1 MEITNEVVYKRP
13 LTLTGALQECQKSDK
28 RISATETRLDIFL
41 KNVSKNE
48 ELSNIKVSKYLGRGS
63 SAVVFETSDGNILK
77 LTETNHFPLNRPV
90 QSFDVPIYKHGKA
103 GKIHYYVEEKLFQH
117 GLSEGFVSIMKD
129 MIKAAGLRPY
139 DLLDGDVF
147 QLGMSKEGKLYLL
160 DPECAKYKTIFHA
173 IFENTHE
180 AIIDKVPPLWLNR
193 LKERYFYGK
202 NDFNR

>member
-28 RISATETRLDIFL
+28 RISAAETRLDIFL

-90 QSFDVPIYKHGKA
+90 QSFDVTIYKHGKA
-103 GKIHYYVEEKLFQH
+103 GKIHYYFEEKLFQH

-147 QLGMSKEGKLYLL
+147 QLVCLKKVNYIFLTLSVRSTKQFFMQYLI
-160 DPECAKYKTIFHA
+160 K
-173 IFENTHE
+173 
-180 AIIDKVPPLWLNR
+180 
-193 LKERYFYGK
+193 
-202 NDFNR
+202 

>member
-28 RISATETRLDIFL
+28 RISAAETRLDIFL

-90 QSFDVPIYKHGKA
+90 QSFDVTIYKHGKA
-103 GKIHYYVEEKLFQH
+103 GKIHYYFEEKLFQH

-160 DPECAKYKTIFHA
+160 DPECAKYKTIFHE
-173 IFENTHE
+173 IF
-180 AIIDKVPPLWLNR
+180 DKMKR
-193 LKERYFYGK
+193 LLTKCRHYG
-202 NDFNR
+202 

>member
-1 MEITNEVVYKRP
+1 M
-13 LTLTGALQECQKSDK
+13 
-28 RISATETRLDIFL
+28 
-41 KNVSKNE
+41 SKNE

-90 QSFDVPIYKHGKA
+90 QSFDVTIYKHGKA
-103 GKIHYYVEEKLFQH
+103 GKIHYYFEEKLFQH

-173 IFENTHE
+173 IF
-180 AIIDKVPPLWLNR
+180 DKMKR
-193 LKERYFYGK
+193 LLTKCRHYG
-202 NDFNR
+202 

>member
-28 RISATETRLDIFL
+28 RISATESRLDIFL

-90 QSFDVPIYKHGKA
+90 RVLMFPFINMAKPVKFIITSKKSFFSTD
-103 GKIHYYVEEKLFQH
+103 
-117 GLSEGFVSIMKD
+117 
-129 MIKAAGLRPY
+129 
-139 DLLDGDVF
+139 
-147 QLGMSKEGKLYLL
+147 
-160 DPECAKYKTIFHA
+160 
-173 IFENTHE
+173 
-180 AIIDKVPPLWLNR
+180 
-193 LKERYFYGK
+193 
-202 NDFNR
+202 

>member
-160 DPECAKYKTIFHA
+160 DPECAKYKTIF
-173 IFENTHE
+173 
-180 AIIDKVPPLWLNR
+180 DKVPPLWLNR

>member
-77 LTETNHFPLNRPV
+77 LTETLRSRSAARGGSRPRSCAWKRTPLRRPR
-90 QSFDVPIYKHGKA
+90 DR
-103 GKIHYYVEEKLFQH
+103 
-117 GLSEGFVSIMKD
+117 
-129 MIKAAGLRPY
+129 GLR
-139 DLLDGDVF
+139 G
-147 QLGMSKEGKLYLL
+147 
-160 DPECAKYKTIFHA
+160 
-173 IFENTHE
+173 
-180 AIIDKVPPLWLNR
+180 
-193 LKERYFYGK
+193 
-202 NDFNR
+202 